1 MKLVIT
7 GAKGLIGS
15 FTTEYARK
23 QADVDVHGVDTVGVG
38 VSAEKYLRADLT
50 DYGQTV
56 AALAG
61 ADAVIHLA
69 AIRDSKMFPPA
80 ETFATNANSTFN
92 VLQAAVH
99 LRIPRVVLASTVQ
112 VARTVYMQND
122 TRYRYLPIDE
132 DHEIDPQ
139 TDYALSKQVNEV
151 CAEMFARHWG
161 LSVVSLRFTA
171 ITHPDVIAAQFP
183 WKEAFDPHWALY
195 AYCDVRD
202 AARCAYLAAT
212 ASLAPNKHHIA
223 YVVAKDTMVNTP
235 SAEIASRFFPD
246 ATDRGLQGYDS
257 LISGRRAEELFG
269 FTAEYGCRKK

>member
-15 FTTEYARK
+15 FTSGYART
-23 QADVDVHGVDTVGVG
+23 QAGVDVHGVDTVGVG
-38 VSAEKYLRADLT
+38 SPAERYLRADLT

-69 AIRDSKMFPPA
+69 AIRDSMMFPPA
-80 ETFATNANSTFN
+80 ETFSTNVNSTFN

-99 LRIPRVVLASTVQ
+99 LGIKRVVLASTVQ
-112 VARTVYMQND
+112 LARTVYMQND

-132 DHEIDPQ
+132 AHEVDPQ
-139 TDYALSKQVNEV
+139 TEYALSKQVNEV
-151 CAEMFARHWG
+151 CGEMFARHYG

-171 ITHPDVIAAQFP
+171 ITHPDVIKAQFP
-183 WKEAFDPHWALY
+183 WKEAVPPHWALY

-202 AARCAYLAAT
+202 AARCAYLAAAT
-212 ASLAPNKHHIA
+212 PLEQSRHYTA
-223 YVVAKDTMVNTP
+223 YVVARDTMVNTP
-235 SAEIASRFFPD
+235 SAEIAARYFAD
-246 ATDRGLQGYDS
+246 AEDRGLQGYDS
-257 LISGRRAEELFG
+257 LITGRRAQELFG
-269 FTAEYGCRKK
+269 FVAEYSCR

>member
-1 MKLVIT
+1 MKIVIT

-15 FTTEYARK
+15 FTSEYAK
-23 QADVDVHGVDTVGVG
+23 TQAGVEVHGVDTVGVG
-38 VSAEKYLRADLT
+38 VSAERYLRADLT

-69 AIRDSKMFPPA
+69 AIRDSKMIPPA
-80 ETFATNANSTFN
+80 ETFSTNVNSTFN

-99 LRIPRVVLASTVQ
+99 LGIKRVVLASTVQ

-132 DHEIDPQ
+132 EHEIDPQ

-151 CAEMFARHWG
+151 CGEMFARHFG

-171 ITHPDVIAAQFP
+171 ITHPDVIKAQFP

-212 ASLAPNKHHIA
+212 APLAPNKHHIA
-223 YVVAKDTMVNTP
+223 YVVAPDTMVNTP
-235 SAEIASRFFPD
+235 SAEIAARFFGD
-246 ATDRGLQGYDS
+246 AENRGLQGFDS
-257 LISGRRAEELFG
+257 LISGKRAQELFG
-269 FTAEYGCRKK
+269 FVAEYGCRA